1 MLPITVFKL
10 LRDYDIRLLRILE
23 KGMPRFEFV
32 PIDFIVKR
40 LRVDASLIS
49 RNLSKLCRLG
59 LVRRSFGAYE
69 GYSLTRWGYDCLA
82 LSYLV
87 SNNILEAIGKPLGIG
102 KEADVYDAITPSGER
117 VAVKFHRLGRTS
129 FKKTRRVRTYV
140 ANRNKVSWLLQS
152 RMAAKNEFEA
162 LKLLYPR
169 GVSVPKPIAW
179 NRHVIVMSFI
189 EGDPLYVCDF
199 LPDPIGFLNDV
210 LSNIRKCYRDVGIVH
225 GDLSEY
231 NIIVTPEI
239 KPLIIDWPQFV
250 SAIHPSAY
258 LLLRRDVLNV
268 VRFFERRFRVKV
280 DFKSMFEYIVGE

>member
-140 ANRNKVSWLLQS
+140 ADRNKVSWLLQS

>member
-1 MLPITVFKL
+1 MLPIAVFKL
-10 LRDYDIRLLRILE
+10 LEENDIKLLKILE
-23 KGMPRFEFV
+23 KGMSHFEFV
-32 PIDFIVKR
+32 PIDYVVRKT
-40 LRVDASLIS
+40 RVEASLLS

-102 KEADVYDAITPSGER
+102 KEADVYDAITPLGER

-140 ANRNKVSWLLQS
+140 ADRDKVSWLIQS
-152 RMAAKNEFEA
+152 KMAAKREFEA
-162 LKLLYPR
+162 LKLLYPK
-169 GVSVPKPIAW
+169 GVSVPKPKAW
-179 NRHVIVMSFI
+179 NRHVIVMSYI

-210 LSNIRKCYRDVGIVH
+210 LGNIQKSYRDVGVVH

-250 SAIHPSAY
+250 SAIHPSAFS
-258 LLLRRDVLNV
+258 LLKRDVFNV
-268 VRFFERRFRVKV
+268 LRFFERRFRVKV
-280 DFKSMFEYIVGE
+280 DFKSVFEYIIGE